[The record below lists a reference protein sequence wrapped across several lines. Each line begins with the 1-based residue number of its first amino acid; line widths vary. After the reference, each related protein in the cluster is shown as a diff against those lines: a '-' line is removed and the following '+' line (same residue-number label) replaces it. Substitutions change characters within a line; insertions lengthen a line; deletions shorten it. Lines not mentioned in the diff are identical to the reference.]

1 MSTPQNLFSSI
12 PGEEMSSVTGGLAT
26 ATSSFDPK
34 LRPLFHLTHEI
45 SQLGQQQQ
53 QNQNQTTQ
61 TMLMAAVMARMSR
74 G

>member
-1 MSTPQNLFSSI
+1 MSTPQNAFSSI

-26 ATSSFDPK
+26 ATSFDPK

-61 TMLMAAVMARMSR
+61 TMLMAAVMAKLSR